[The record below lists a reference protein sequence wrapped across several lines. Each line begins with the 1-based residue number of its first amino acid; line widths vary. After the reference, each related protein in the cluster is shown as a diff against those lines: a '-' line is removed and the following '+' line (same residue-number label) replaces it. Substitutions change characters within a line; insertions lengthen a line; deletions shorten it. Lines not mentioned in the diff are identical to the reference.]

1 MGAAAIR
8 VDGLGKRYR
17 IGGPAKGYRTLRESL
32 MGAGAASLRA
42 VKSLMRR
49 GKPDTAAESFWAL
62 KDVSFEV
69 GRGEVIG
76 IIGRN
81 GAGKSTLLKVL
92 SRITDPTEGW
102 ADIHGRVGSLLEVGT
117 GFHPELTGREN
128 VFLNG
133 AILGMRRDE
142 VRRKFDDIVAF
153 AEVERFIDTPVKR
166 YSSGMYLRLAFAVAA
181 HLEPEILIVDEV
193 LAVGDAAF
201 QKKCLG
207 KMESV
212 AGEGRTVLFVSHD
225 MTNIAVLCDSVLLLE
240 GGRVR
245 MAGSPTAVI
254 EEYMRQSVAARPS
267 IAWDMDSAPG
277 DELARIVG
285 VQASGR
291 LADGGDSFAL
301 QGSVSLTVEFVVT
314 ADGLRLNPVFL
325 VKNALGTTVFST
337 ANYGEPQWGSKRYQ
351 AGRYRAACRIPAHLL
366 NEGRYSADVLLVQE
380 MRTVRAAASAAVGFG
395 IYDDGTTRGDYVGEW
410 VGIVRPNCEWITEQ
424 AGDASSKRC

>member
-1 MGAAAIR
+1 MGAAAVR
-8 VDGLGKRYR
+8 VEGLGKRYR
-17 IGGPAKGYRTLRESL
+17 IGGPACGYRTLREGLRS
-32 MGAGAASLRA
+32 AGAASLRA
-42 VKSLMRR
+42 VKSLVGR
-49 GKPDTAAESFWAL
+49 GSSNTERESFWAL
-62 KDVSFEV
+62 RDVSFEV
-69 GRGEVIG
+69 GRGEVVG

-92 SRITDPTEGW
+92 SRITDPTEGL

-128 VFLNG
+128 VYLNG
-133 AILGMRRDE
+133 AILGMRREE

-153 AEVERFIDTPVKR
+153 AEVEKFIDTPVKR

-201 QKKCLG
+201 QKKCMG

-245 MAGSPTAVI
+245 MAGPPAAVI
-254 EEYMRQSVAARPS
+254 EEYVRQGAANTP
-267 IAWDMDSAPG
+267 AVEWDIETAPG
-277 DELARIVG
+277 DDLARIVG
-285 VQASGR
+285 VRASGR

-301 QGSVSLTVEFVVT
+301 QESVSLTVEFVVGGS
-314 ADGLRLNPVFL
+314 DLRLNPVFL

-337 ANYGEPQWGSKRYQ
+337 ANYAEAEWGTKRYQ
-351 AGRYRAACRIPAHLL
+351 AGRYRAECRIPAHLL
-366 NEGRYSADVLLVQE
+366 NEGRYSADVLLVHE
-380 MRTVRAAASAAVGFG
+380 MRTVRASATSAIGFG

-410 VGIVRPNCEWITEQ
+410 VGIVRPHCDWMT
-424 AGDASSKRC
+424 ACLGRSR

>member
-1 MGAAAIR
+1 MGAPAIR

-17 IGGPAKGYRTLRESL
+17 IGGPATGYRTLRESF

-42 VKSLMRR
+42 VQSLWRR
-49 GKPDTAAESFWAL
+49 GRPDAERDSFWAL

-76 IIGRN
+76 IIGKN

-92 SRITDPTEGW
+92 SRITEPTEGW

-128 VFLNG
+128 VYLNG
-133 AILGMRRDE
+133 AILGMRRAE
-142 VRRKFDDIVAF
+142 VRRKFDDIVSF

-212 AGEGRTVLFVSHD
+212 AGAGRTVLFVSHD
-225 MTNIAVLCDSVLLLE
+225 LTNIAVLCDSVLLLE
-240 GGRVR
+240 GGRVK
-245 MAGSPTAVI
+245 MAGPPAAVI
-254 EEYMRQSVAARPS
+254 EEYVRQGAAACPAV
-267 IAWDMDSAPG
+267 AWDADTAPG
-277 DELARIVG
+277 DALARIVG
-285 VQASGR
+285 VRASGQ
-291 LADGGDSFAL
+291 LVDGGDSFAL
-301 QGSVSLTVEFVVT
+301 QESVSLTVEFVVGGG
-314 ADGLRLNPVFL
+314 GLRLNPVFL

-337 ANYGEPQWGSKRYQ
+337 ANYAEPEWGAKRY
-351 AGRYRAACRIPAHLL
+351 APGRYRAECRIPAHLL
-366 NEGRYSADVLLVQE
+366 NEGRYSTDVLLVQE
-380 MRTVRAAASAAVGFG
+380 MRTVRASALGAVGFG

-410 VGIVRPNCEWITEQ
+410 VGIVRPRCEWITG
-424 AGDASSKRC
+424 ACNS